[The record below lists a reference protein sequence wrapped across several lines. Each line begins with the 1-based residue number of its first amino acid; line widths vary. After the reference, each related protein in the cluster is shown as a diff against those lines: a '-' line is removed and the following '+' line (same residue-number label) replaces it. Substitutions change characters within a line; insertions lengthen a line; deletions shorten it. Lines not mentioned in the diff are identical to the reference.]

1 MCINIAYE
9 KSAFMKKR
17 QIIIFLIVLVI
28 SWLCLLYL
36 PWWWTIVVGFTTVLC
51 LQNDRKASAFL
62 LCGLAGAL
70 AWLGLSLLTD
80 YQNNFLLSSK
90 MAVLF
95 HLPSS
100 KLLWLIEAILGFI
113 SAGLGG
119 WAAKCIKFTFS
130 PGQDPATR

>member
-1 MCINIAYE
+1 
-9 KSAFMKKR
+9 MKKR
-17 QIIIFLIVLVI
+17 QLIIFIITLLG

-36 PWWWTIVVGFTTVLC
+36 PWWGTIAVSFATVLC
-51 LQNDRKASAFL
+51 LQNDRDASAFL

-70 AWLGLSLLTD
+70 AWTGLCVLTD
-80 YQNNFLLSSK
+80 YQNQFLLSSK

-100 KLLWLIEAILGFI
+100 KLLWPAEAIIGFI

-119 WAAKCIKFTFS
+119 WAARCLKSAFRPK
-130 PGQDPATR
+130 QDPITR